1 MDDVIIIGGSFAGLT
16 AALHLVRARRTV
28 TILDTAKPRNRFA
41 AAAHNVL
48 GYDGVSPLIIREKAL
63 TDVLA
68 YPTATHLQAEAVGI
82 GGAPDDFVVRT
93 ADGASLNARRVILAY
108 GVADQFPDIPGFA
121 ECWGKTVIHCPY
133 CHGYEVAGR
142 PLGILYS
149 SPASLH
155 APVLLRDWTDDLTLF
170 SNGLDLPDG
179 EEAKIKAR
187 GNKVLEGR
195 VASFLHTD
203 GQLSAVRMESGREI
217 PLGAMLA
224 HPMVKPSS
232 RLHEDIGAETKE
244 FVLGQYLAVD
254 DQMQTTVPGIFA
266 AGDLA
271 GPRHSVNNAVYDGT
285 IAGVGC
291 HRSLLDWS

>member
-16 AALHLVRARRTV
+16 AASHLVRARRSV
-28 TILDTAKPRNRFA
+28 TILDTGRPRNRFA

-48 GYDGVSPLIIREKAL
+48 GYDGVSPIVIRQKAL
-63 TDVLA
+63 KDVLA
-68 YPTATHLQAEAVGI
+68 YPTARYVEAEAVGV
-82 GGAPDDFVVRT
+82 GGARDDFVVRT
-93 ADGASLNARRVILAY
+93 ADGTSLNARRIILAY
-108 GVADQFPDIPGFA
+108 GVVDQLPAIPGFA
-121 ECWGKTVIHCPY
+121 DCWGKTVIHCPY

-155 APVLLRDWTDDLTLF
+155 APILLRDWTDDLTLF

-179 EEAKIKAR
+179 EEARIKAR
-187 GNKVLEGR
+187 GNKVLEGT
-195 VASFLHTD
+195 VAEFLHRD

-224 HPMVKPSS
+224 HPKSTPSS
-232 RLHEDIGAETKE
+232 RLHEDIGAETRE
-244 FVLGQYLAVD
+244 FVLGQYLTVD
-254 DQMQTTVPGIFA
+254 DEMQTTVPGVFA

-271 GPRHSVNNAVYDGT
+271 GPRHSINNAVYDGT

>member
-16 AALHLVRARRTV
+16 AASHLVRARRSV
-28 TILDTAKPRNRFA
+28 TILDTGRPRNRFA

-48 GYDGVSPLIIREKAL
+48 GYDGVSPIVIRQKAL
-63 TDVLA
+63 KDVLA
-68 YPTATHLQAEAVGI
+68 YPTARYIEAEAVGV
-82 GGAPDDFVVRT
+82 GGARDDFVVRT
-93 ADGASLNARRVILAY
+93 ADGASLNARRIILAY
-108 GVADQFPDIPGFA
+108 GVVDQLPAIPGFA
-121 ECWGKTVIHCPY
+121 DCWGKTVIHCPY

-155 APVLLRDWTDDLTLF
+155 APILLRDWTDDLTLF

-179 EEAKIKAR
+179 EEARIKAR
-187 GNKVLEGR
+187 GNKVLEGT
-195 VASFLHTD
+195 VAEFLHRD

-224 HPMVKPSS
+224 HPKSTPSS
-232 RLHEDIGAETKE
+232 RLHEDIGAETRE
-244 FVLGQYLAVD
+244 FVLGQYLTVD
-254 DQMQTTVPGIFA
+254 DEMQTTVPGVFA

-271 GPRHSVNNAVYDGT
+271 GPRHSITNAVYDGT